1 MSTRGWKQS
10 RRRRTFPVTRILF
23 TNRVTF
29 CTVKRRF
36 FGKFDPVVETFLEC
50 ETTCREMPPEQV
62 FVQSLAEIDPR
73 KVVEVVRRTRHKKQR
88 AATHFSRSLRNPSR
102 DFAVNV
108 QGLVF
113 SGLNLTCQVSSKSIQ
128 VSQIY

>member
-1 MSTRGWKQS
+1 MTCKY
-10 RRRRTFPVTRILF
+10 FLLIRIYELVF
-23 TNRVTF
+23 RIYEL
-29 CTVKRRF
+29 RIY
-36 FGKFDPVVETFLEC
+36 

-62 FVQSLAEIDPR
+62 FVRSLAEINPR
-73 KVVEVVRRTRHKKQR
+73 KVVEVVRRIHVTEKNTTGVRPI
-88 AATHFSRSLRNPSR
+88 FSR

-113 SGLNLTCQVSSKSIQ
+113 SGLNPTCQVSSKSIQ